1 MNKESLLK
9 RKSEIEEELRLIN
22 TQLTVIGNLEKP
34 YVANVSAY
42 SGNYSMQFKKEEQAR
57 KKLNEYAS
65 KKYFKN
71 GLNYGVYLY
80 KWNDDGTK
88 TLLEVI
94 PKGRENFEPSRFL

>member
-57 KKLNEYAS
+57 KNVDGYGS

-71 GLNYGVYLY
+71 RFNYEVYLY
-80 KWNDDGTK
+80 KLNDNEKK